1 MFAVYLS
8 RIQSVWQCR
17 RVRALWHNSEI
28 FQGLIVGAAFFAW
41 LMLALVLV
49 LA

>member
-17 RVRALWHNSEI
+17 RIRALWHNSEI
-28 FQGLIVGAAFFAW
+28 FRGLVVGAAFLAW
-41 LMLALVLV
+41 LWIALVLV